1 MRKLVFYITFL
12 TLSGQAQEINFEQN
26 WIVDGDSL
34 IQKKMD
40 LKEFDVQG
48 KDRT

>member
-1 MRKLVFYITFL
+1 MRKFLLYITL
-12 TLSGQAQEINFEQN
+12 TSLPGQAQEINFEQN
-26 WIVDGDSL
+26 WIVDRDSL
-34 IQKKMD
+34 VQKKMD